1 MEVSRRHGLK
11 HALGGH
17 LLETRAFF
25 KSIATRNDAG
35 LPPAY
40 FIFFGRGRS
49 GSTLLVELL
58 DRHPQIACLGEI
70 LRFRTFAPASYIR
83 NCMKTC
89 AAPRRGFK
97 LLSYQVRT
105 LCSPAQ
111 QSSIREWMEENR
123 VTVFH
128 LRRENLLR
136 HAVSNIYAARRGAY
150 HSTDKRAAR
159 RQSIRIEPEE
169 LLHWMDGSKALL
181 EFELAFLEGLDR
193 FEIIYE
199 KHLSDAERQRE
210 TYSEILAKLDLP
222 HYPSSTTLKK
232 VTPPDLRELIEN
244 FSEIER
250 ALSGT
255 VHEQHLHAA

>member
-1 MEVSRRHGLK
+1 MKASRRHGLK

-17 LLETRAFF
+17 LLEARAFF
-25 KSIATRNDAG
+25 EAIATRNDPDS
-35 LPPAY
+35 PPSY
-40 FIFFGRGRS
+40 FVFFGRGRS

-58 DRHPQIACLGEI
+58 DGHPQIACLGEI

-89 AAPRRGFK
+89 DAPRRGFK

-105 LCSPAQ
+105 LCSPAR
-111 QSSIREWMEENR
+111 QSAIRDWMEENR

-136 HAVSNIYAARRGAY
+136 HAVSNIYAERRGAY
-150 HSTDKRAAR
+150 HSTDKGAAT
-159 RQSIRIEPEE
+159 RQSIHIEPEE
-169 LLHWMDGSKALL
+169 LLRWMDGSKALL
-181 EFELAFLEGLDR
+181 EFELGFLEGLDR
-193 FEIIYE
+193 FEIVYE
-199 KHLSDAERQRE
+199 KHLSDAERQQQ

-222 HYPSSTTLKK
+222 HHPSSTTLKK
-232 VTPPDLRELIEN
+232 VTPPDLRQLIEN

-255 VHEQHLHAA
+255 AHEQHLHAA